1 MHRELLIKDL
11 ASRPSL
17 QIAGTMMT
25 FTEDEAFD
33 REQLR
38 RFDSL
43 TSELTASGVKLGA
56 RHAASSFAL
65 FQHPDSFLDMVRP
78 GMALFGVYS
87 EAAFRGMGLMDLQ
100 PALGL
105 KARVA
110 YVKRLEA
117 GDSAGYER
125 AYVAQRPVWVARRD
139 RRVLSYVRT
148 LRVLQILRVLCYQL
162 NRTVIWANLE

>member
-43 TSELTASGVKLGA
+43 ASELTASGVKLGA

-78 GMALFGVYS
+78 GMALFGVY
-87 EAAFRGMGLMDLQ
+87 
-100 PALGL
+100 
-105 KARVA
+105 
-110 YVKRLEA
+110 
-117 GDSAGYER
+117 
-125 AYVAQRPVWVARRD
+125 
-139 RRVLSYVRT
+139 
-148 LRVLQILRVLCYQL
+148 
-162 NRTVIWANLE
+162 

>member
-43 TSELTASGVKLGA
+43 ASELAASGVKLGA

-87 EAAFRGMGLMDLQ
+87 EPQFRGRRILDLR
-100 PALGL
+100 PGVAL
-105 KARVA
+105 KTRVV
-110 YVKRLEA
+110 YVKQLPKNE
-117 GDSAGYER
+117 SAGYER
-125 AYVAQRPVWVARRD
+125 VYMAQLDTWMATLPVGHAD
-139 RRVLSYVRT
+139 
-148 LRVLQILRVLCYQL
+148 
-162 NRTVIWANLE
+162 